1 MTCPDCQYAA
11 KFHSYQQR
19 PLVTVHGVIKVRRAY
34 YYCGRCKQ
42 SFIPYD
48 EALGLVDEISPGLM
62 PLVCMAGTL
71 LPFADAAKDVLQ
83 RFAGVRLSTST
94 VLRCTEAAGERLR
107 AQQKEGRMVQP
118 THAEPK
124 WTAAR
129 AAGQPAAYVGLD
141 AFSVPMQGVQAS
153 KAEHRML
160 YTALLYTPEKEHTR
174 YLVDFELDALAEQ
187 VRSQARALGI
197 AQVSDLI
204 AVTDGGNGLE
214 EALQRH
220 LAEDLT
226 TILDWYHAAE
236 HLCAFAK
243 VWHARDEEARTQWQH
258 EVKGILYE
266 QGGEALLTHLHAID
280 LPPRTPAEVREELRQ
295 LIGYF
300 ENNRHRTDYPTY
312 RHKGWDIGSGPTE
325 AGCKIIG
332 ERLKGSGMRW
342 MEDGAAT
349 VAALRALYVSGG
361 KLWDGFW
368 SQPHRAAA

>member
-1 MTCPDCQYAA
+1 MACPHCEHAA

-19 PLVTVHGVIKVRRAY
+19 RVLTVHGEVKVQRAY

-42 SFIPYD
+42 SFLPYD
-48 EALGLVDEISPGLM
+48 DVMGLVDEISPGLM
-62 PLVCMAGTL
+62 PLVCLAGTL
-71 LPFADAAKDVLQ
+71 LPFADAAEDVLK

-107 AQQKEGRMVQP
+107 AQQKEGHMVKP
-118 THAEPK
+118 TQAEPK
-124 WTAAR
+124 WMGPR
-129 AAGQPAAYVGLD
+129 EAGQPAAYVGLD
-141 AFSVPMQGVQAS
+141 AFSVPMQGVRAS

-160 YTALLYTPEKEHTR
+160 YTALLYTPGKEHTR
-174 YLVDFELDALAEQ
+174 YLVDFELDELAKQ
-187 VRSQARALGI
+187 VRSQAGALGI
-197 AQVSDLI
+197 TQVSDLL

-220 LAEDLT
+220 LADNLP

-236 HLCAFAK
+236 HICTFAK
-243 VWHARDEEARTQWQH
+243 AWHAHDDEACTQWQH
-258 EVKGILYE
+258 EAKSILYE
-266 QGGEALLTHLHAID
+266 QGGEALLVYLRVIE
-280 LPPRTPAEVREELRQ
+280 LPKGASAEVQDELRK

-300 ENNRHRTDYPTY
+300 ENNRHRTDYPRY
-312 RHKGWDIGSGPTE
+312 RANGWDIGSGPTE

-342 MEDGAAT
+342 VEDGAVT

-361 KLWDGFW
+361 NLWDGFW

>member
-1 MTCPDCQYAA
+1 MTCPYCDYAA
-11 KFHSYQQR
+11 KFHSYQPR
-19 PLVTVHGVIKVRRAY
+19 RVLTVHGELKIQRAY

-48 EALGLVDEISPGLM
+48 DVLGLMDEISPGLM
-62 PLVCMAGTL
+62 PLVCLAGTL
-71 LPFADAAKDVLQ
+71 LPFADAAEDVLK
-83 RFAGVRLSTST
+83 RFSGVRVSTST
-94 VLRCTEAAGERLR
+94 VLRCTQGAGERLR
-107 AQQKEGRMVQP
+107 AQQKEGRMV
-118 THAEPK
+118 EPIQKESK
-124 WTAAR
+124 WTAER
-129 AAGQPAAYVGLD
+129 EAAQPVAYVGLD

-160 YTALLYTPEKEHTR
+160 YTALLYTPQKEHTR

-187 VRSQARALGI
+187 VRSQARAVGVL
-197 AQVSDLI
+197 QVSDLI

-220 LAEDLT
+220 LGANLT

-243 VWHARDEEARTQWQH
+243 VWHASEEEACSQWQH
-258 EVKGILYE
+258 ETKSILYE
-266 QGGEALLTHLHAID
+266 QGGEALLAYLQTIE
-280 LPPRTPAEVREELRQ
+280 LPPRTSAAVREELRK

-312 RHKGWDIGSGPTE
+312 RQKGWDIGSGPTE

-342 MEDGAAT
+342 VEDGAAT
-349 VAALRALYVSGG
+349 VSALRALYVSGG

>member
-1 MTCPDCQYAA
+1 M
-11 KFHSYQQR
+11 HG
-19 PLVTVHGVIKVRRAY
+19 LVKVARAY

-42 SFIPYD
+42 SWLPYD
-48 EALGLVDEISPGLM
+48 EAVGLVDEISPGLM
-62 PLVCMAGTL
+62 PLVCLAGAL
-71 LPFADAAKDVLQ
+71 LPFADAAEDLLK
-83 RFAGVRLSTST
+83 RFAGVRLSAST
-94 VLRCTEAAGERLR
+94 VLRSTEAAGERLR
-107 AQQKEGRMVQP
+107 AQQKGGRMVQP
-118 THAEPK
+118 LRAEPK

-129 AAGQPAAYVGLD
+129 AAGEPAAYVGLD
-141 AFSVPMQGVQAS
+141 AFSVPMQGVGAS

-160 YTALLYTPEKEHTR
+160 YTALLYTPHKEHTR

-187 VRSQARALGI
+187 VRAQARALGI
-197 AQVSDLI
+197 AQVRDLI

-236 HLCAFAK
+236 HLCDFAR
-243 VWHARDEEARTQWQH
+243 VWHARDDEARSQWQQ
-258 EVKGILYE
+258 EAKGILYE
-266 QGGEALLTHLHAID
+266 QGGEALLAHLRALE
-280 LPPRTPAEVREELRQ
+280 LPARASAEVREELRK

-300 ENNRHRTDYPTY
+300 ENNRHRIDYPTY
-312 RHKGWDIGSGPTE
+312 RQKGWDIGSGPTE

-342 MEDGAAT
+342 VEDGAAT
-349 VAALRALYVSGG
+349 VGALRALYVSGG
-361 KLWDGFW
+361 HLWDGFW

>member
-1 MTCPDCQYAA
+1 
-11 KFHSYQQR
+11 
-19 PLVTVHGVIKVRRAY
+19 L
-34 YYCGRCKQ
+34 
-42 SFIPYD
+42 
-48 EALGLVDEISPGLM
+48 
-62 PLVCMAGTL
+62 AGTL
-71 LPFADAAKDVLQ
+71 LPFADAAQDVLK
-83 RFAGVRLSTST
+83 RFSGVRVSAST
-94 VLRCTEAAGERLR
+94 VLRCTEGVGERLR
-107 AQQKEGRMVQP
+107 AQQKEGRMVEP
-118 THAEPK
+118 TQAEPK

-129 AAGQPAAYVGLD
+129 DAGQPAAYVGLD

-160 YTALLYTPEKEHTR
+160 YTALLYTPQKEHTR

-187 VRSQARALGI
+187 VRSQARALGVE
-197 AQVSDLI
+197 QVSDLI

-214 EALQRH
+214 EALERH
-220 LAEDLT
+220 LAEDLK

-236 HLCAFAK
+236 HLCDFAK
-243 VWHARDEEARTQWQH
+243 VWHGSDEEARSQWQH
-258 EVKGILYE
+258 EAKTILYE
-266 QGGEALLTHLHAID
+266 HGGEALLANLQAIE
-280 LPPRTPAEVREELRQ
+280 LPPRTSAEVHEELRK

-312 RHKGWDIGSGPTE
+312 RQNGWDIGSGPTE

-342 MEDGAAT
+342 VEEGAAT

-368 SQPHRAAA
+368 AQPHRAAA